1 MSSRTST
8 SSPDIL
14 GPSGDADYLVSSPL
28 KPFPPRPTFMSP
40 ANLKLLQTP
49 GSVKA
54 KTSRFSPTPAKSA
67 HSIRFDDVLL
77 PASPAMKFAAGQRS
91 LSPDKGA
98 DGNQSPWRIRVTLE
112 ATQDEDATQ
121 GSPARKR
128 ARQTTM
134 TTKVPLKDESE
145 QTPRRRRGRP
155 RKSDALE
162 LAQTPT
168 PAPVPGSPGHTPG
181 PAGSSGQKRKRG
193 RPKKSSPLANSVETA
208 DEPEN
213 LEHNHHLERPPSVAE
228 PNLDPIVESG
238 LESTAEPARSWSPL
252 NLAADDDFDDELP
265 DAPALTH
272 PFALDEQLHEPAD
285 TNHHR
290 SSPRVAF
297 DTPNVDGVD
306 DAYLRIGE
314 PNLNSTPSKIPSPP
328 REDHASPENTLH
340 AGHTPMPPRRYPTP
354 TSSSQVGDD
363 RLERNDARDASPA
376 HTSQP
381 GNNASA
387 SNDPTDEHRE
397 FDSIMESEGFS
408 MVSLDTLPSAKQHA
422 LSANS
427 QLKVNK
433 GSFKPFMGREKTT
446 LSKRRSPLARVDDNH
461 VSNAQGSLSPAVE
474 QRQSHSRSHS
484 NLSNPPVVYP
494 SLPSQHS
501 SPRIPRSS
509 PRPAAIPRTS
519 PTDATRQKPLARF
532 VKLVRLGIALGGA
545 LRNSYDAP
553 DVTDWDTIQEQ
564 GVDLEAPRQ
573 RLEHL
578 FMGHNPEVQRR
589 LYASLE
595 LAHELAQRRIL
606 NEVAEARNREPIE
619 AITEHAI
626 EEHTA
631 ASRSP
636 TPSEDLDGTAVHDT
650 PGSEMKRRMEE
661 WQREREAIS
670 REIRMANSSQV
681 IVIDSDDGG
690 GSSPEAGGDY
700 YAAEVE
706 SDQESD
712 PGPEAPPESEEVQT
726 YEHAEEEEEDDGYED
741 IWQLEAHDQVN
752 QSDHSP
758 AADEGQEDDHDRQ
771 ESSPWNV
778 SERGKLSSPA
788 YWTNEH
794 DKVPFLG
801 PSRIRELRE
810 QDVDLSGLLRAEHT
824 PNRSRYYYGKSSPF
838 SATNGRSPDRSP
850 STSES
855 QGEEAAE
862 SGYRAESDIKSDNYL
877 DTSPHRGSEDD
888 FQIDPTTRFEN
899 ATQRADSPADE
910 SEESEESEQSANEH
924 APSAAAAPAEHPSVH
939 QTLDTTPQRPPHE
952 SGDAPA
958 STLFQKIASLTPAW
972 LRAPSRKQ
980 VERPSESFEE
990 DESDNGYDAEEPNG
1004 DHTKE
1009 ETRTEDLGEWEDT
1022 PRPPRRSIE
1031 LSREQR
1037 SSSRPSSGQRF
1048 NHTRSSPD
1056 THRNSPIY
1064 ERPPPMATSGYFSD
1078 EHYYLLRR
1086 LYRMAKKHP
1095 ERFPYYPATG
1105 RGNIIGDWIWT
1116 SDGTY
1121 GVPITERQFAIID
1134 RFVQELAKHDIQ
1146 AGGTGQVGW
1155 TEAELHRRLI
1165 SIIIGEQIRLEA
1177 KEPHLEEHS
1186 QAEPSTIRSI
1196 ARRLWR

>member
-112 ATQDEDATQ
+112 ATQDEDAAQ

-193 RPKKSSPLANSVETA
+193 RPKKSSPLVDSVETA
-208 DEPEN
+208 DEPET
-213 LEHNHHLERPPSVAE
+213 LAHDHHPERPRSAAE
-228 PNLDPIVESG
+228 PNPDPIVESG

-265 DAPALTH
+265 DAPALTD
-272 PFALDEQLHEPAD
+272 PFALGEQPHEPAD
-285 TNHHR
+285 ANQHR

-297 DTPNVDGVD
+297 DTPNVNGVD
-306 DAYLRIGE
+306 DAYLRLGE
-314 PNLNSTPSKIPSPP
+314 PSLNSTPSKIPSPP
-328 REDHASPENTLH
+328 REDHASPDNTLH

-363 RLERNDARDASPA
+363 RPERSDTRDAASSHAP
-376 HTSQP
+376 
-381 GNNASA
+381 ASA

-422 LSANS
+422 LSMNS
-427 QLKVNK
+427 QPKVNK
-433 GSFKPFMGREKTT
+433 GSLKPFMGREKTT
-446 LSKRRSPLARVDDNH
+446 VSKRRSPLARVDDNH
-461 VSNAQGSLSPAVE
+461 VSNAQGSLSPAAE
-474 QRQSHSRSHS
+474 QRQTHSRSHS

-509 PRPAAIPRTS
+509 PRPAANLRTS
-519 PTDATRQKPLARF
+519 PTVATRQNPLARL
-532 VKLVRLGIALGGA
+532 VKLVRLGIALEGV

-553 DVTDWDTIQEQ
+553 DVTDLNAIQEQ

-573 RLEHL
+573 RLERL
-578 FMGHNPEVQRR
+578 FMEHKPEIQRR
-589 LYASLE
+589 LYAGLE

-606 NEVAEARNREPIE
+606 NEVAEARDRE
-619 AITEHAI
+619 AITDRAI
-626 EEHTA
+626 EEDRA

-636 TPSEDLDGTAVHDT
+636 TPSEDLDEVPVNDT

-690 GSSPEAGGDY
+690 GSSPQAGGDY

-712 PGPEAPPESEEVQT
+712 PGSEAPRESEEVQT
-726 YEHAEEEEEDDGYED
+726 YEQAEEEDDGYED
-741 IWQLEAHDQVN
+741 IWQLEAHDQGN

-758 AADEGQEDDHDRQ
+758 AADEYQEDGHDRQ
-771 ESSPWNV
+771 ESSPWKS

-855 QGEEAAE
+855 RGEEAAE
-862 SGYRAESDIKSDNYL
+862 PEDRAEVDIKSDNYL

-899 ATQRADSPADE
+899 AMERADSPADE
-910 SEESEESEQSANEH
+910 SEESEQSEDGHVPN
-924 APSAAAAPAEHPSVH
+924 AAPAEHPSVH
-939 QTLDTTPQRPPHE
+939 QTVDTTPQRPPHG

-958 STLFQKIASLTPAW
+958 STLFQRIASLTPAW
-972 LRAPSRKQ
+972 LRAPNRKQ
-980 VERPSESFEE
+980 VERPSQPSEES
-990 DESDNGYDAEEPNG
+990 ESDNDYDAEEPNG
-1004 DHTKE
+1004 NHTRE
-1009 ETRTEDLGEWEDT
+1009 EIRSEDLGEWEDT

-1031 LSREQR
+1031 LAREQR
-1037 SSSRPSSGQRF
+1037 SSSRPSSGKQF
-1048 NHTRSSPD
+1048 HHARSSPD
-1056 THRNSPIY
+1056 ARVNSPTY
-1064 ERPPPMATSGYFSD
+1064 ERPPPMAMSGYFSD

-1095 ERFPYYPATG
+1095 ERFPYYPAPG
-1105 RGNIIGDWIWT
+1105 RSDIIGDWIWT

-1177 KEPHLEEHS
+1177 KEQQPEGHS
-1186 QAEPSTIRSI
+1186 QAEPSRIRGI
-1196 ARRLWR
+1196 ASRLWR